1 MHSWKLRFVSREA
14 SIRRTWHLDEKWSRR
29 SVFVDDLRAMASG
42 WPPDTV
48 SYARHTHMSLWQIVS
63 NLPRTYRGIATST
76 LLSKGYQL
84 LLKEPD
90 SLNTQRFSRGFGLRS
105 LLMASIHP
113 SRWQH
118 DPEICLGTPIQLPY
132 SDKECVANHELGLFV
147 LDNRRILRTSTHFES
162 PVHVHRLL
170 FLFRRNLLDLGMFWW

>member
-1 MHSWKLRFVSREA
+1 MHSWKLRFAQGKQAFAGHDIWMKMEQTKCFCRRFTRYGIRMTSRYRYHMPC
-14 SIRRTWHLDEKWSRR
+14 IRTCLYDKSCRIYHGPTGR
-29 SVFVDDLRAMASG
+29 
-42 WPPDTV
+42 
-48 SYARHTHMSLWQIVS
+48 
-63 NLPRTYRGIATST
+63 IATST
-76 LLSKGYQL
+76 LFSKGYQL

-90 SLNTQRFSRGFGLRS
+90 SLNTQRFSRGIGLRC

-132 SDKECVANHELGLFV
+132 SDKECVANHELGIFV

-170 FLFRRNLLDLGMFWW
+170 FLFRRNLLDLGMFW